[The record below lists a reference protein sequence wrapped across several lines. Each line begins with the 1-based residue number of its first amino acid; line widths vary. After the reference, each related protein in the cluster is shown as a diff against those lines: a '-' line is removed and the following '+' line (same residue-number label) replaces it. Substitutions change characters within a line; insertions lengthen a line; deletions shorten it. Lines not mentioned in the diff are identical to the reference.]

1 MENLEENLKI
11 LLEKEIRK
19 KPILKKGCVQD
30 LFNIIFYMHILIIK
44 YLLNAYFKYL
54 FSHSLSI

>member
-30 LFNIIFYMHILIIK
+30 LFNIIFYISRRK
-44 YLLNAYFKYL
+44 SYRSQFDYN
-54 FSHSLSI
+54 